1 MNVTSGNERTLLEIT
16 HFVNLF
22 CDTLAQVKYNDNL
35 KKEFEKNRINY
46 ERTQME
52 EFKRKEIEE
61 QEKRDFIENWKLKN
75 KLKGKK
81 MTQKKFKDIKGK

>member
-1 MNVTSGNERTLLEIT
+1 
-16 HFVNLF
+16 
-22 CDTLAQVKYNDNL
+22 
-35 KKEFEKNRINY
+35 
-46 ERTQME
+46 ME

-61 QEKRDFIENWKLKN
+61 QEKKDFIENWKLKN